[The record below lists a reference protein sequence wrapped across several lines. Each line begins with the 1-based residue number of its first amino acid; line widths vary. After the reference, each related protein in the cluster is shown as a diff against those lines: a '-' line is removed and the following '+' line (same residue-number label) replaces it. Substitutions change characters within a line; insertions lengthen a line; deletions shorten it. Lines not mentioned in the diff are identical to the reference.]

1 MIDNLIDRAKD
12 SPKDFE
18 ILRDTIGEKPIDKIQ
33 VSEIEQSV
41 IDEVEAMVLGAEVEE
56 ADI

>member
-18 ILRDTIGEKPIDKIQ
+18 ILRDTIGEKPVERVEQLNIDAEYE
-33 VSEIEQSV
+33 SSV
-41 IDEVEAMVLGAEVEE
+41 EYVRKLMENE
-56 ADI
+56 